1 LTLLV
6 AITAKCVTAP
16 LVALAVIGTGF
27 AILRQMTFPDP
38 PMNTALDNS
47 LDPVLPALIVKLLDN
62 LGLRYQTL
70 MDTPALDAAA
80 RVQAVLLDDA
90 VGALLVLFPR
100 DHLLDLGSLAE
111 LTGRQ
116 LRAVKPERLGR
127 MLARHDLTVL
137 PGLPPLTSSPCLYE
151 ESLLRQPTLLL
162 ESGQPGLLIE
172 LAGSDFKTL
181 LGKASAGNFAVP
193 VRNIQ
198 PNLDRPED
206 DRAEIAR
213 AVQTFTARRIQ
224 QRLEETIEIPP
235 LTSTAQKIVKLRVS
249 PNASVDDITS
259 VVETD
264 PALAAQVVSW
274 AASPY
279 YAAPGKIRSV
289 EDAIVRVLGFDVV
302 INLALGLA
310 LGKSLSLPK
319 DHPQQSTPYWQQAIY
334 TAAVIEG
341 LNRAIPRAQRPEAGL
356 SYLAGL
362 LHNFG
367 YLVLAHVFP
376 PHFSLI
382 CRHLEVN
389 PHLGHSLIEQHLLG
403 ITREQIG
410 AWLMDFWGMPGELAA
425 ALRFQHDPDYQGE
438 YAAHANLVSLA
449 VGLLRNRG
457 IGSGPAA
464 TIPQALFDRLGIG
477 RDKAEDLVS
486 KVLDAEAALRGLAMQ
501 VQPAH

>member
-1 LTLLV
+1 
-6 AITAKCVTAP
+6 
-16 LVALAVIGTGF
+16 
-27 AILRQMTFPDP
+27 
-38 PMNTALDNS
+38 MNTARDTLG
-47 LDPVLPALIVKLLDN
+47 LPALPTLIVQMLDK
-62 LGLRYQTL
+62 LGLPYRTL
-70 MDTPALDAAA
+70 DDTPALDAAV
-80 RVQAVLLDDA
+80 RVQAILVEDS

-100 DHLLDLGSLAE
+100 DHLLDLGNLAE

-116 LRAVKPERLGR
+116 LRAVKPERLIR
-127 MLARHDLTVL
+127 MLGRHNLAVL
-137 PGLPPLTSSPCLYE
+137 PGLPPLTSSPCLYD
-151 ESLLRQPTLLL
+151 ESLLRQPTLVL
-162 ESGQPGLLIE
+162 ESGTPGLLLQ
-172 LAGSDFKTL
+172 LAASDFKTL
-181 LGKASAGNFAVP
+181 LGKASAGSFAVP
-193 VRNIQ
+193 LANIR
-198 PNLDRPED
+198 PNLNRPED
-206 DRAEIAR
+206 DRAEITR
-213 AVQTFTARRIQ
+213 AVQSFTARRIQ

-235 LTSTAQKIVKLRVS
+235 LTSTAQKVIKLRVD
-249 PNASVDDITS
+249 PDVSVDDITR

-319 DHPQQSTPYWQQAIY
+319 DHPQQATPYWQQAIY

-389 PHLGHSLIEQHLLG
+389 PHLGHSMIEQHLLG
-403 ITREQIG
+403 ITREQIST
-410 AWLMDFWGMPGELAA
+410 WLMDFWGMPSELAA

-438 YAAHANLVSLA
+438 HAGHANLVCLA
-449 VGLLRNRG
+449 VALLRNRG
-457 IGSGPAA
+457 IGSGPAT
-464 TIPQALFDRLGIG
+464 TIPQGLFDRLGIS
-477 RDKAEDLVS
+477 REKAEDMVS